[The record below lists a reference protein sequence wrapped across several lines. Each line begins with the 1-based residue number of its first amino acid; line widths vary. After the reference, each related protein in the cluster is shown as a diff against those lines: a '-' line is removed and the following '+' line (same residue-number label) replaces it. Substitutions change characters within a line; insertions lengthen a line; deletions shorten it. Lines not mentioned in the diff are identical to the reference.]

1 MGRYDDDL
9 VGADEIIGDDEDTL
23 LAEIMGEEGDDYGG
37 AIGAD
42 EIIGRVSPAI
52 RKRIMLRRA
61 KLIKSR
67 QFDRLRKYLL
77 GVQQLAV
84 GAGVQ
89 ATINSQPQ
97 YPFRP
102 YRYMI
107 PATFAPNFVVD
118 ALSIGQQ
125 PVFVAAGAVPAEVF
139 SEVAVG
145 GSVLWDTASIGN
157 QVSVQ
162 VTNISAG
169 NADFRSALFGVVG
182 KD

>member
-1 MGRYDDDL
+1 MNHDEL
-9 VGADEIIGDDEDTL
+9 LGADEIIGDDEDSL
-23 LAEIMGEEGDDYGG
+23 LAEIVGEEGDDYGG

-42 EIIGRVSPAI
+42 EIIGRVSPAV
-52 RKRIMLRRA
+52 RKRIMMRRA
-61 KLIKSR
+61 KLIQGRK
-67 QFDRLRKYLL
+67 FDRLRKYLL
-77 GVQQLAV
+77 GVQSLAV
-84 GAGVQ
+84 VAAAQV
-89 ATINSQPQ
+89 TINSQPQ

-107 PATFAPNFVVD
+107 PATFAPNFVID

-162 VTNISAG
+162 ATNISAG
-169 NADFRSALFGVVG
+169 AADFRSAIFGVVG

>member
-1 MGRYDDDL
+1 MNGDEL
-9 VGADEIIGDDEDTL
+9 IGADEIIGDDEDSL
-23 LAEIMGEEGDDYGG
+23 LSEILGGDDGDDYGG

-42 EIIGRVSPAI
+42 EIIGRVSPQL
-52 RKRIMLRRA
+52 RQRIMQRRA
-61 KLIKSR
+61 KLIKGR

-77 GVQQLAV
+77 GVQALAV
-84 GAGVQ
+84 AAAAQV
-89 ATINSQPQ
+89 TINSQPQ

-107 PATFAPNFVVD
+107 PATFAPNFVID

-162 VTNISAG
+162 ATNISAAA
-169 NADFRSALFGVVG
+169 ADLRSALFGVVG